1 MQKWR
6 LLLGLVLVAGVV
18 VRDSRGEGGD
28 QPSPSDPQG
37 FKQPASDPQGVN
49 QLPSDPQAS
58 EQAPRPKGSDQPQAM
73 QGVGQT
79 MQGVLDQAMQGVGHP
94 PQPQVPDS
102 HQSHILGG
110 EGQCSAE
117 DEVSFT
123 VANCSLC
130 QSG

>member
-1 MQKWR
+1 M
-6 LLLGLVLVAGVV
+6 V
-18 VRDSRGEGGD
+18 VRDSQGEGGD
-28 QPSPSDPQG
+28 QPSPSDHQG
-37 FKQPASDPQGVN
+37 VKQP
-49 QLPSDPQAS
+49 PSDPQA
-58 EQAPRPKGSDQPQAM
+58 PRPMGGDHPQAM
-73 QGVGQT
+73 QGV
-79 MQGVLDQAMQGVGHP
+79 LDQSMQGVGHP

-123 VANCSLC
+123 VANCGLC

>member
-1 MQKWR
+1 M
-6 LLLGLVLVAGVV
+6 V
-18 VRDSRGEGGD
+18 VRDSQGEGGD

-37 FKQPASDPQGVN
+37 VN
-49 QLPSDPQAS
+49 QPPSDP
-58 EQAPRPKGSDQPQAM
+58 QAPRPKGGDHPQAM
-73 QGVGQT
+73 QGVGQAMQGVGQA

-123 VANCSLC
+123 VANCGLC

>member
-1 MQKWR
+1 M
-6 LLLGLVLVAGVV
+6 V
-18 VRDSRGEGGD
+18 VRDSQGEGGD

-49 QLPSDPQAS
+49 QPPSDTQGVNQPPSDPQAS
-58 EQAPRPKGSDQPQAM
+58 EQAPRPKGSDHLQAM
-73 QGVGQT
+73 HGVGQA